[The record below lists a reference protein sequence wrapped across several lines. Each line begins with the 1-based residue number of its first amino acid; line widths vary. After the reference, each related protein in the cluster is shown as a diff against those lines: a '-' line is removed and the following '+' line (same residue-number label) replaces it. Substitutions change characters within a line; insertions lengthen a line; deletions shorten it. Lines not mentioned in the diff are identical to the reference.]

1 MRKISTNILFL
12 IVATIIYFFLFYF
25 LCYLFGDSLHYINR
39 KIGVNSMYLIGIG
52 GLDFI
57 PFVFFSES
65 LFFVITI
72 KYLIHKIKDNSLQKI
87 VKKIHYYYIVILIYS
102 IYFVIIS
109 YLEFYEITLVRLPLS
124 LYSF

>member
-1 MRKISTNILFL
+1 MKKISTNILFL

-25 LCYLFGDSLHYINR
+25 LCYLFGDSLHYMNR

-57 PFVFFSES
+57 PLVLFSES
-65 LFFVITI
+65 SFIVITI
-72 KYLIHKIKDNSLQKI
+72 KYLIHKIKNNSVRKI
-87 VKKIHYYYIVILIYS
+87 VKKIYYYYIILLIYS